1 VVATRRL
8 TELVASARSKLDL
21 PEGQLT
27 VALSGGADSASLAR
41 LVLEEGRETGLIHV
55 DHQLPASPLMA
66 EAAHRVADVL
76 GVPLQTARVDVGVG
90 PSVENRARDARYQ
103 ALAEVG
109 GEVLTGHTRDD
120 SVETILIN
128 LIRGTGPT
136 GLIGIPRFRPPNI
149 HRPILA
155 VTRSETRELATLA
168 GLPFLDDPMNE
179 DLSLTRNRVRR
190 HILPMMREL
199 NPQIDTALVRAAELL
214 ERDNT
219 YLDEL
224 ALRHSGHPLPVS
236 VIATL
241 PKALADRVLRH
252 ALESAGIS
260 PAADR
265 VARMWSVASGDSG
278 RQDLAEG
285 LSVVRRGALIAIE
298 NDPLAFQFQR

>member
-21 PEGQLT
+21 PDGRVS
-27 VALSGGADSASLAR
+27 VALSGGADSASLAN
-41 LVLEEGRETGLIHV
+41 LVLEEGREMGLIHV
-55 DHQLPASPLMA
+55 DHRLPASPLMA

-76 GVPLQTARVDVGVG
+76 GVPLQTVEVDVGVG
-90 PSVENRARDARYQ
+90 PSVEDRARDARYK

-109 GEVLTGHTRDD
+109 DAVLTGHTRDD
-120 SVETILIN
+120 SVETMLIN

-136 GLIGIPRFRPPNI
+136 GLTGIPRFRPPNI

-179 DLSLTRNRVRR
+179 DLSLTRNRIRR
-190 HILPMMREL
+190 HLLPMLREL
-199 NPQIDTALVRAAELL
+199 NPQIDLALTRAAELL

-224 ALRHSGHPLPVS
+224 ALRHPGHPLPVS
-236 VIATL
+236 VLVTL
-241 PKALADRVLRH
+241 PRALADRLLHR
-252 ALESAGIS
+252 ALENAGIG
-260 PAADR
+260 ATADR
-265 VARMWSVASGDSG
+265 IARMWSVTSGDSD

-285 LSVVRRGALIAIE
+285 LSAVRRGALIAIE
-298 NDPLAFQFQR
+298 IDPRPQP